1 MNVPPFV
8 PPHIEPPDEE
18 TVKKIVNMSR
28 KDHKEFQKSYAYKK
42 YVQPTLAREKK
53 LRRQKRIEWWWTKG
67 IPILNTILALIAAIT
82 GIIALLR

>member
-42 YVQPTLAREKK
+42 
-53 LRRQKRIEWWWTKG
+53 
-67 IPILNTILALIAAIT
+67 
-82 GIIALLR
+82 